1 MSEVVVA
8 RLPCRNLPLN
18 GHLQGLLQGLI
29 ESLLQGRS
37 LDRPPNTPE
46 FEKPPAQC
54 DVEPS
59 RRGALAL
66 LKPLL
71 SSIASNATSTDTQP
85 DTCFVF

>member
-37 LDRPPNTPE
+37 LDRPTNTPE
-46 FEKPPAQC
+46 FEISSLQKPPAQC

-59 RRGALAL
+59 RRGALA
-66 LKPLL
+66 
-71 SSIASNATSTDTQP
+71 
-85 DTCFVF
+85 